1 MAKADVMPVPPFW
14 QWIPLSEYR
23 RPAPP
28 IPQHLRRLWWRRG
41 ARANS
46 DRGASHTAPY
56 SATGLHNIEEQLAG
70 SLESHLAAWFADR
83 QPNQR
88 LVVLPPH
95 LGVASIMRRVASTA
109 RWRIVEPPSPAEI
122 LNGGEAWRGRLMEMG
137 DAPLVVP
144 ALHRMFLRYAD
155 GLDRLRELL
164 ALLRLRRGPALV
176 GCESWGWWYV
186 HKALQ
191 LGAVLGE
198 PLTLQAL
205 DADQL
210 RQWLPESRG
219 MVVDVLP
226 QLAAESGG
234 NVAVASALAAR
245 VAQSGASGDE
255 TNVTATGWR
264 SHLPA
269 WPPASGRMD
278 TFVAHSLLIHG
289 GLPDDDLAT
298 TILGTGDEISSGLKR
313 LAVAGLV
320 EEMHGTW
327 RVTPAGYPAVRTH
340 LIGHGY
346 ADDF

>member
-1 MAKADVMPVPPFW
+1 MAKTDVVPLPAFW

-28 IPQHLRRLWWRRG
+28 IQQHLGRLWWRRG
-41 ARANS
+41 ERPNS
-46 DRGASHTAPY
+46 GRGAPHAAPY
-56 SATGLHNIEEQLAG
+56 SATGLHEIDEQLAG
-70 SLESHLAAWFADR
+70 SLEQHLAAWFADR
-83 QPNQR
+83 QANLR

-95 LGVASIMRRVASTA
+95 WGIASIMRRVASSA
-109 RWRIVEPPSPAEI
+109 RWRILEPPSPAEI
-122 LNGGEAWRGRLMEMG
+122 LNGGEVWRGRLVEMG

-144 ALHRMFLRYAD
+144 ALHRMFLRHAD

-164 ALLRLRRGPALV
+164 ALLRLRRGRALV

-186 HKALQ
+186 HKVLQ

-205 DADQL
+205 DADRL
-210 RQWLPESRG
+210 RQCLPEGGG

-255 TNVTATGWR
+255 TSVIATRWR
-264 SHLPA
+264 SQLPA
-269 WPPASGRMD
+269 WPPESGRMD

-289 GLPDDDLAT
+289 GLPDDALAT
-298 TILGTGDEISSGLKR
+298 TILATGDEIASGLKR
-313 LAVAGLV
+313 LAVAGLI
-320 EEMHGTW
+320 EETHGTW